1 MAGDDFTLA
10 LPRAG
15 PQCIDCGQPVQRRP
29 GAAAPK
35 RCPEH
40 ARERARE
47 LDRARYLTPEYRER
61 NRERDRERRRNPE
74 YRERQRERSRERKR
88 NPEYRERERERERE
102 RDRERRR
109 NPEYRERER
118 ERSRERKRNPEY
130 RERDRER
137 DRERK
142 RNPEYRERERER
154 MRKRRAKAGNYRK
167 LLVRLIVRQRAL
179 CALCGNLLPEDPA
192 DIHIDHVVPVARGGS
207 SDPENLQAVCA
218 ACNLRKGGGGGNP
231 Q

>member
-10 LPRAG
+10 PPPG

-61 NRERDRERRRNPE
+61 ERERQREFRRTPE
-74 YRERQRERSRERKR
+74 YREYNRERQRERYAKVGRHNR
-88 NPEYRERERERERE
+88 NE
-102 RDRERRR
+102 
-109 NPEYRERER
+109 
-118 ERSRERKRNPEY
+118 
-130 RERDRER
+130 
-137 DRERK
+137 
-142 RNPEYRERERER
+142 
-154 MRKRRAKAGNYRK
+154 
-167 LLVRLIVRQRAL
+167 LVRLIVRQRAL

-192 DIHIDHVVPVARGGS
+192 DIHVDHVVPVARGGTNE
-207 SDPENLQAVCA
+207 PENLQAACA
-218 ACNLRKGGGGGNP
+218 ACNRRKGAGGNP